1 MRSSRFDVSLGG
13 YQEIN
18 GLLKQNEDISVDNIS
33 SKLSPWAAALFDF
46 LPIFIK
52 KQVSV
57 VLYFGATYN
66 STQWMYSRLIRSVK
80 GIAYLLL
87 ASVMLQLLL
96 DRESDGSVQLSQVRL
111 VSHMF
116 TTVWLVSRSIREAIL
131 PRILQFRWHLIG
143 NLCQSTDSDTEQFVV
158 ADWDRKTVGSIGG

>member
-66 STQWMYSRLIRSVK
+66 STQ
-80 GIAYLLL
+80 
-87 ASVMLQLLL
+87 
-96 DRESDGSVQLSQVRL
+96 
-111 VSHMF
+111 
-116 TTVWLVSRSIREAIL
+116 
-131 PRILQFRWHLIG
+131 
-143 NLCQSTDSDTEQFVV
+143 
-158 ADWDRKTVGSIGG
+158 